1 MRVHLNI
8 PSSSLTRLK
17 RENSRIDA
25 AEALALLELIE
36 AQEEA
41 RHRRPLSIPSRDE
54 DFYKYLLSAGGENN
68 PDEEVWMNA
77 RTEPSAHFYPYE
89 SMYGGQAHGQA
100 KRFMVARKKRS
111 LGHKFNGNGRHG
123 FPEMLRDLVQRER
136 YQ

>member
-1 MRVHLNI
+1 M
-8 PSSSLTRLK
+8 K

-41 RHRRPLSIPSRDE
+41 RHRRPLSSPSRDE

-77 RTEPSAHFYPYE
+77 RTEPSAHFYGPQLMEKYGGANPYE

-111 LGHKFNGNGRHG
+111 LGHKFNANGRHG
-123 FPEMLRDLVQRER
+123 FPGSWDLVQRER
-136 YQ
+136 NQ